1 MPIKN
6 LLARVNYDNQQ
17 HEIGDQIDIRDADLP
32 QLEAVGAV
40 ADPPADA
47 TADATDADAPAT
59 KPTRRQKAA
68 G

>member
-47 TADATDADAPAT
+47 TDAGAQAT
-59 KPTRRQKAA
+59 KPARRPKAA